1 VDNGYY
7 PSDVQLAV
15 GPQAI
20 VEMTNT
26 TVGVYGRDGSRLASF
41 PMTSILGASGD
52 ELSDPQ
58 VAWDPTSGRWLAS
71 AMDLTTDSTNVSIST
86 GIDPRGQWSQ
96 YAYPYGSKLCPD
108 QPRLGFSSVDVVV
121 AVDLYTGSCHS
132 NGDSPSKGG
141 VVVVISK
148 AALLAG
154 LDVAPADQYGP
165 DKSYD
170 NYVPV
175 QMLSAS
181 VADYIPAVDYPNS
194 KVVHV
199 FVLRGVPPSSA
210 IGLKDA
216 LLITKLKSPELAGQK
231 GGGTIDAGDDRI
243 NDATWRSGV
252 LYLAADD
259 QCTYARDPYLE
270 TCARVME
277 VATGVTTDRLLG
289 ENDIGFPNGDAY
301 YAALR
306 PDANG
311 NLIVLFGYSD
321 AHHYP
326 SDAAVAALGPIR
338 GEQGGKFTTPIEL
351 AGGTAASIQRWGDYQ
366 GAAVD
371 PVNPSVVWTAGQ
383 VGDQFGSGDDSR
395 WGTHIDALS
404 LGSALV
410 PALPHQVDPGYLYAG
425 RTSQGRNVSILPAG
439 RGGNVASVKIALR
452 LTCSRGTDL
461 VAFTLAREGKQ
472 PINALGG
479 FSAGQRYGAD
489 RNATGYSVIVAGSF
503 TPGQVAGA
511 ASATEQSRT
520 KGACSA
526 SGITFSARG

>member
-7 PSDVQLAV
+7 PSDVQIAV

-26 TVGVYGRDGSRLASF
+26 TVGVYGRDGGRLASF
-41 PMTSILGASGD
+41 PMASILGASGD
-52 ELSDPQ
+52 DLSDPQ

-71 AMDLTTDSTNVSIST
+71 AMDLSTDSTSVSISA
-86 GIDPRGQWSQ
+86 GVDPRGQWSQ
-96 YAYPYGSKLCPD
+96 YSYPYGSKLCPD

-121 AVDLYTGSCHS
+121 AVDLFAGSCHS

-154 LDVAPADQYGP
+154 LNVAPADQYGP
-165 DKSYD
+165 NSAYD

-181 VADYIPAVDYPNS
+181 LTDYLPAVDYPNS

-199 FVLRGVPPSSA
+199 FVLRGAPPSSA

-216 LLITKLKSPELAGQK
+216 LLITKLKSPDLASQK

-243 NDATWRSGV
+243 NDATWQGGT

-259 QCTYARDPYLE
+259 QCTYANDPYLE

-277 VATGVTTDRLLG
+277 VATGATRDTLLG

-306 PDANG
+306 PDAKG

-321 AHHYP
+321 AHDYP
-326 SDAAVAALGPIR
+326 SAGAVAAVGPIH
-338 GEQGGKFTTPIEL
+338 GEHGGSFTTPIKL
-351 AGGTAASIQRWGDYQ
+351 AGGTAASVQRWGDYQ

-371 PVNPSVVWTAGQ
+371 PTNPSVVWTAGQ
-383 VGDQFGSGDDSR
+383 VGDQFGSGDNTR

-410 PALPHQVDPGYLYAG
+410 PPLADQVDPGYLYGG
-425 RTSQGRNVSILPAG
+425 RTSQGQRLSLLSAG
-439 RGGNVASVKIALR
+439 GGANIASVKVGVR
-452 LTCSRGTDL
+452 LTCARGTDL
-461 VAFTLAREGKQ
+461 VTFTLAREGSQ
-472 PINALGG
+472 GINALGG

-489 RNATGYSVIVAGSF
+489 RNASGYSATVSGAF
-503 TPGQVAGA
+503 TPGQVTGVV
-511 ASATEQSRT
+511 SATEQSRT

-526 SGITFSARG
+526 SGVSFSARD